1 MITPTYSHFETLASQ
16 GNLIPV
22 VREVLADQDTPV
34 SAYEKLRTA
43 LRSEDPDACTFLL
56 ESVEG
61 GENIGRYSMLGGMP
75 RGILKAT
82 GRTAEYT
89 ENGTTQT
96 FDDVDPL
103 SVLQDLMS
111 TYHPV
116 PDDTLPRFTGG
127 AVGFLGYDAVA
138 QFDKVPLSD
147 TPGLETPDMVF
158 LIADTV
164 ILFDQVRHTMKLVAN
179 AFIEGDPKEAYDDAV
194 ARLDKLADML
204 QTPLPRRMLDAT
216 LPDTDL
222 PFTSNTRQEDFE
234 QAVDTSKEYIR
245 AGDIIQVV
253 LSQRFEV
260 EGQDDPL
267 QVYRALRSVNPS
279 PYMFCLELGDL
290 ALSGSSP
297 EVHVRQEDGRVDI
310 RPIAGTRK
318 RGATEAEDVALA
330 EDLLADP
337 KERAEHV
344 MLVDLARNDIGRV
357 CVPGSVQVSEFMIIE
372 RYSHVMHIVSN
383 VTGDIS
389 DEKNSYDLMRAT
401 FPAGTLSGAPKI
413 RAMEIIAELEPDRRG
428 PYGGAVGYFG
438 FDGNLDCCITIRT
451 CFFAGGKTYVQAG
464 AGLVA
469 DSVPLHEYEETV
481 NKAKGMMR
489 ALALARGHSDISSA
503 SAKATADCADK
514 PLGSK

>member
-1 MITPTYSHFETLASQ
+1 MISPDLPTFLQRAQQ

-43 LRSEDPDACTFLL
+43 LRVKDPDACTFLL

-61 GENIGRYSMLGGMP
+61 GENLARYSMLGGMP
-75 RGILKAT
+75 RGILKAKD
-82 GRTAEYT
+82 RRAEYHA
-89 ENGTTQT
+89 NGEVQV
-96 FDDVDPL
+96 FEDVDPL
-103 SVLQDLMS
+103 AVLQELMS
-111 TYHPV
+111 VYKPV
-116 PDDTLPRFTGG
+116 PDDSLPRFTGG

-147 TPGLETPDMVF
+147 TPGLDFPDMVF

-179 AFIEGDPKEAYDDAV
+179 AFVEDDPEAAYQDALN
-194 ARLDKLADML
+194 RLDQLTEML
-204 QTPLPRRMLDAT
+204 QTPLPRRILDAQV
-216 LPDTDL
+216 PHTDL
-222 PFTSNTRQEDFE
+222 PFTSNTRKDDFKA
-234 QAVDTSKEYIR
+234 AVEKSREYIR

-253 LSQRFEV
+253 ISQRFAV
-260 EGQDDPL
+260 DGQDDPL

-279 PYMFCLELGDL
+279 PYMFCLELGEVAL
-290 ALSGSSP
+290 AGSSP
-297 EVHVRQEDGRVDI
+297 EVHVRNEDRHIDI
-310 RPIAGTRK
+310 RPIAGTRM
-318 RGATEAEDVALA
+318 RGKNEGEDLDL
-330 EDLLADP
+330 EKDLLADP

-357 CVPGSVQVSEFMIIE
+357 CESGSVELSEFMIIE

-383 VTGDIS
+383 VCGKLCD
-389 DEKNSYDLMRAT
+389 DKNSYDLMRAT

-451 CFFAGGKTYVQAG
+451 CFFAGNKTYVQAG

-469 DSVPLHEYEETV
+469 DSVPETEFEETV
-481 NKAKGMMR
+481 NKAKGMMK
-489 ALALARGHSDISSA
+489 ALSLARGHQNGAGI
-503 SAKATADCADK
+503 
-514 PLGSK
+514 

>member
-1 MITPTYSHFETLASQ
+1 MISPDYPTFLERAQH

-43 LRSEDPDACTFLL
+43 LRATDPEACTFLL

-61 GENIGRYSMLGGMP
+61 GENIARYSMLGGMP
-75 RGILKAT
+75 RGILKAKD
-82 GRTAEYT
+82 RRAEYHT
-89 ENGTTQT
+89 NGHVTVYE
-96 FDDVDPL
+96 DRDPL
-103 SVLQDLMS
+103 AVLQDLMS
-111 TYHPV
+111 VYKPV

-138 QFDKVPLSD
+138 QFDKVPLSK
-147 TPGLETPDMVF
+147 TPGLDFPDMVF

-179 AFIEGDPKEAYDDAV
+179 AFIEDDTEAAYNDALR
-194 ARLDKLADML
+194 RLDLLAEML
-204 QTPLPRRMLDAT
+204 QTPLPRRILDAQVPT
-216 LPDTDL
+216 TNL
-222 PFTSNTRQEDFE
+222 PFTSNTKREDFE
-234 QAVDTSKEYIR
+234 TAVEKSREYIR

-253 LSQRFEV
+253 VSQRFAV

-279 PYMFCLELGDL
+279 PYMFCLELGEVAL
-290 ALSGSSP
+290 AGSSP
-297 EVHVRQEDGRVDI
+297 EVHVRNEDRQVDI

-318 RGATEAEDVALA
+318 RGKDEAEDVFL
-330 EDLLADP
+330 EQDLLADP

-357 CVPGSVQVSEFMIIE
+357 CECGSVELTEFMIIE
-372 RYSHVMHIVSN
+372 RYSHVIHIVSN
-383 VTGDIS
+383 VRGKLS
-389 DEKNSYDLMRAT
+389 SEKNSYDLMRAT

-413 RAMEIIAELEPDRRG
+413 RAMEIIAEFEPDRRG

-451 CFFAGGKTYVQAG
+451 CFFAGNHTYVQAG

-469 DSVPLHEYEETV
+469 DSIPETEFEETV
-481 NKAKGMMR
+481 NKAKGMIN
-489 ALALARGHSDISSA
+489 ALSLARGHQNGDA
-503 SAKATADCADK
+503 S
-514 PLGSK
+514 

>member
-1 MITPTYSHFETLASQ
+1 MITPDYPTFETRATQ
-16 GNLIPV
+16 GNLVPV

-43 LRSEDPDACTFLL
+43 LRASDPDACTFLL

-61 GENIGRYSMLGGMP
+61 GENIARYSMLGGMP

-82 GRTAEYT
+82 GRTAEYLAH
-89 ENGTTQT
+89 GQVRT
-96 FDDVDPL
+96 FEDVDPL
-103 SVLQDLMS
+103 AVLQRLMKD
-111 TYHPV
+111 YRPV
-116 PDDTLPRFTGG
+116 PDPSLPRFAGG

-138 QFDKVPLSD
+138 QFDRVPLSPN
-147 TPGLETPDMVF
+147 PGLDFPDMVF

-179 AFIEGDPKEAYDDAV
+179 AFIEDDPRAAYDDAV
-194 ARLDKLADML
+194 ARLDRLAKML
-204 QTPLPRRMLDAT
+204 QTPLPRRMLDAA
-216 LPDTDL
+216 LPEADL
-222 PFTSNTRQEDFE
+222 PFTSNTVRADFLN
-234 QAVDTSKEYIR
+234 AVETSREYIR

-253 LSQRFEV
+253 LAQRFAV
-260 EGQDDPL
+260 EGRDDPL

-279 PYMFCLELGDL
+279 PYMFCLELGDIAL
-290 ALSGSSP
+290 AGSSP

-318 RGATEAEDVALA
+318 RGADEPADLALE

-357 CVPGSVQVSEFMIIE
+357 CAPGSVEVSEFMVIE

-383 VTGDIS
+383 VTGQIAD
-389 DEKNSYDLMRAT
+389 DHDSYDLMRAT

-413 RAMEIIAELEPDRRG
+413 RAMEIISELEPDRRG

-451 CFFAGGKTYVQAG
+451 CFFAGGHTFVQAG

-469 DSVPLHEYEETV
+469 DSVPESEFEETV

-489 ALALARGHSDISSA
+489 ALALARGH
-503 SAKATADCADK
+503 AKAGGEA
-514 PLGSK
+514 

>member
-1 MITPTYSHFETLASQ
+1 MITPDFTEFKRRAAL

-43 LRSEDPDACTFLL
+43 LRKEDPDAPVFLL

-75 RGILKAT
+75 RAVLRAKDRRVEIHADGKVQVL
-82 GRTAEYT
+82 
-89 ENGTTQT
+89 ENRE
-96 FDDVDPL
+96 PL
-103 SVLQDLMS
+103 AVLEDMMS
-111 TYHPV
+111 AYRPV
-116 PDDTLPRFTGG
+116 PDPALPRFTGG
-127 AVGFLGYDAVA
+127 AVGFLGYDCVA
-138 QFDKVPLSD
+138 GFDKVPLSG
-147 TPGLETPDMVF
+147 TPGMDFPDMVF

-179 AFIEGDPKEAYDDAV
+179 ALIGDDVEAAYADAL
-194 ARLDKLADML
+194 ARIGRLAEML
-204 QTPLPRRMLDAT
+204 QTALPRRMLDARI
-216 LPDTDL
+216 PPAAL
-222 PFTSNTRQEDFE
+222 PFSSNTREADFLS
-234 QAVDTSKEYIR
+234 AVERTREYIR
-245 AGDIIQVV
+245 AGDVIQVV
-253 LSQRFEV
+253 LSQRFRV
-260 EGQDDPL
+260 DGSDDPL
-267 QVYRALRSVNPS
+267 QVYRALRSINPS
-279 PYMFCLELGDL
+279 PYMFCLELGDV
-290 ALSGSSP
+290 AMAGSSP
-297 EVHVRQEDGRVDI
+297 EVHVRNEDNTVNI

-318 RGATEAEDVALA
+318 RGADEAEDRALEA
-330 EDLLADP
+330 DLLADP

-357 CVPGSVQVSEFMIIE
+357 CDWGSVSVSEFMIIE

-383 VTGDIS
+383 VRGTLRGDKS
-389 DEKNSYDLMRAT
+389 SYDLMRAT

-451 CFFAGGKTYVQAG
+451 CFFTGGQTCVQAG

-469 DSVPLHEYEETV
+469 DSVPENEFEETV
-481 NKAKGMMR
+481 NKAKGMMT
-489 ALALARGHSDISSA
+489 ALALARG
-503 SAKATADCADK
+503 
-514 PLGSK
+514 LGETP

>member
-1 MITPTYSHFETLASQ
+1 MITPTLETFIQRAKH

-34 SAYEKLRTA
+34 SAYEKIRTA
-43 LRSEDPDACTFLL
+43 LRGQDPHACTFLL

-61 GENIGRYSMLGGMP
+61 GENIARYSMLGGMP
-75 RGILKAT
+75 RGILKAK
-82 GRTAEYT
+82 GRRAEYHEGGET
-89 ENGTTQT
+89 RI

-103 SVLQDLMS
+103 AVLQDLMS
-111 TYHPV
+111 AYQPV
-116 PDDTLPRFTGG
+116 PDESLPRFTGG
-127 AVGFLGYDAVA
+127 AVGFLGYDSVA
-138 QFDKVPLSD
+138 QFDKVPLSE
-147 TPGLETPDMVF
+147 TPGLDFPDMVF

-179 AFIEGDPKEAYDDAV
+179 AYVQGDPEAAYADAV
-194 ARLDKLADML
+194 RRLDLLADML
-204 QTPLPRRMLDAT
+204 QTPLPRRILDAQIPP
-216 LPDTDL
+216 LDL
-222 PFTSNTRQEDFE
+222 PFTSNTRREDFE
-234 QAVDTSKEYIR
+234 AAVEASREYIR

-260 EGQDDPL
+260 EGRDDPL
-267 QVYRALRSVNPS
+267 QVYRALRSINPS
-279 PYMFCLELGDL
+279 PYMFCLELGDVAL
-290 ALSGSSP
+290 AGSSP
-297 EVHVRQEDGRVDI
+297 EVHVRNEDTRVDI

-318 RGATEAEDVALA
+318 RGATPSEDQQLEA
-330 EDLLADP
+330 DLLADP

-357 CVPGSVQVSEFMIIE
+357 CECGSVDLSEFMIIE

-383 VTGDIS
+383 VRGALRPD
-389 DEKNSYDLMRAT
+389 KNSYDLMRAT

-413 RAMEIIAELEPDRRG
+413 RAMELIAELEPDRRG

-451 CFFAGGKTYVQAG
+451 CFFAGDKTYVQAG

-469 DSVPLHEYEETV
+469 DSVPATEFEESV
-481 NKAKGMMR
+481 NKAKGMIK
-489 ALALARGHSDISSA
+489 ALSLARGHQQGA
-503 SAKATADCADK
+503 SA
-514 PLGSK
+514 

>member
-1 MITPTYSHFETLASQ
+1 MITPTLETFSQ
-16 GNLIPV
+16 RAKHGNLVPV

-43 LRSEDPDACTFLL
+43 LRVRDPNACTFLL

-61 GENIGRYSMLGGMP
+61 GENIARYSMLGGMP
-75 RGILKAT
+75 RGILRAK
-82 GRTAEYT
+82 GRRAEYQ
-89 ENGTTQT
+89 EGDEIRV

-103 SVLQDLMS
+103 AVLQDLMS
-111 TYHPV
+111 AYQPV
-116 PDDTLPRFTGG
+116 PDDSLPRFTGG
-127 AVGFLGYDAVA
+127 AVGFLGYDSVA

-147 TPGLETPDMVF
+147 TPGLDFPDMVF

-179 AFIEGDPKEAYDDAV
+179 ALIEDDPARAYADAV
-194 ARLDKLADML
+194 ARIDRLAGML
-204 QTPLPRRMLDAT
+204 QTALPRRMLDAQIPESI
-216 LPDTDL
+216 LA
-222 PFTSNTRQEDFE
+222 FSSNTRKDHFMD
-234 QAVDTSKEYIR
+234 AVERSREYIR

-260 EGQDDPL
+260 EGRDDPL
-267 QVYRALRSVNPS
+267 QVYRALRSINPS
-279 PYMFCLELGDL
+279 PYMFCLELGDVAL
-290 ALSGSSP
+290 AGSSP
-297 EVHVRQEDGRVDI
+297 EVHVRNEDQVVNI

-318 RGATEAEDVALA
+318 RGADEAEDGQLEV
-330 EDLLADP
+330 DLLADP

-357 CVPGSVQVSEFMIIE
+357 CDWGTVEVSEFMTIE

-383 VTGDIS
+383 VRGRLREDRS
-389 DEKNSYDLMRAT
+389 SYDLMRAT

-451 CFFAGGKTYVQAG
+451 CFFAGEKTYVQAG

-469 DSVPLHEYEETV
+469 DSVPESEFEETV
-481 NKAKGMMR
+481 NKAKGMIH
-489 ALALARGHSDISSA
+489 ALALARGHGESA
-503 SAKATADCADK
+503 
-514 PLGSK
+514 

>member
-1 MITPTYSHFETLASQ
+1 MISPDYPTFLERAQH

-43 LRSEDPDACTFLL
+43 LRATDPEACTFLL

-61 GENIGRYSMLGGMP
+61 GENIARYSMLGGMP
-75 RGILKAT
+75 RGILKAKD
-82 GRTAEYT
+82 RRAEYHEGGKVT
-89 ENGTTQT
+89 VFE
-96 FDDVDPL
+96 DVDPL
-103 SVLQDLMS
+103 AVLQNLMS
-111 TYHPV
+111 VYKPV
-116 PDDTLPRFTGG
+116 PDESLPRFTGG

-138 QFDKVPLSD
+138 QFDKVPLSPN
-147 TPGLETPDMVF
+147 PGLEFPDMVF

-179 AFIEGDPKEAYDDAV
+179 AYVTDDAE
-194 ARLDKLADML
+194 AAYNDALKRLDQLAGML
-204 QTPLPRRMLDAT
+204 QTSLPRRILDAQV
-216 LPDTDL
+216 PAKDL
-222 PFTSNTRQEDFE
+222 PFTSNTKREDFE
-234 QAVDTSKEYIR
+234 AAVEKSREYIR

-253 LSQRFEV
+253 VSQRFAV

-279 PYMFCLELGDL
+279 PYMFCLELGDVAL
-290 ALSGSSP
+290 AGSSP
-297 EVHVRQEDGRVDI
+297 EVHVRNENQQVDI

-318 RGATEAEDVALA
+318 RGKDEAEDLFL
-330 EDLLADP
+330 EKDLLADP

-357 CVPGSVQVSEFMIIE
+357 CECGSVDVSEFMIIE

-383 VTGDIS
+383 VRGKLHP
-389 DEKNSYDLMRAT
+389 EKNSYDLMRAT

-451 CFFAGGKTYVQAG
+451 CFFAGNKTYVQAG

-469 DSVPLHEYEETV
+469 DSVPATEFEETV
-481 NKAKGMMR
+481 NKAKGMMK
-489 ALALARGHSDISSA
+489 ALTLARGHQNGA
-503 SAKATADCADK
+503 NA
-514 PLGSK
+514 

>member
-1 MITPTYSHFETLASQ
+1 MISPTLPDFLERATR

-43 LRSEDPDACTFLL
+43 LRAEDPAACTFLL

-75 RGILKAT
+75 RGVIRAKNRRVSYVHD
-82 GRTAEYT
+82 GQEEVFEDAE
-89 ENGTTQT
+89 
-96 FDDVDPL
+96 PL
-103 SVLQDLMS
+103 TVLEGIMARFK
-111 TYHPV
+111 PV
-116 PDDTLPRFTGG
+116 PDPRLPRFTGG
-127 AVGFLGYDAVA
+127 AVGFLGYDCVA
-138 QFDKVPLSD
+138 GFDKVPLSE
-147 TPGLETPDMVF
+147 TPGLDFPDMVF

-179 AFIEGDPKEAYDDAV
+179 ALIGTDPEAAYADAL
-194 ARLDKLADML
+194 ARIDKLAGML
-204 QTPLPRRMLDAT
+204 QTPLPRRMLDAQIPASP
-216 LPDTDL
+216 LA
-222 PFTSNTRQEDFE
+222 FSSNTRKEHFLE
-234 QAVDTSKEYIR
+234 AVEKSREYIR

-253 LSQRFEV
+253 VSQRFEV
-260 EGQDDPL
+260 EGRDDPL
-267 QVYRALRSVNPS
+267 QVYRALRSINPS
-279 PYMFCLELGDL
+279 PYMFCLELGDVAL
-290 ALSGSSP
+290 AGSSP
-297 EVHVRQEDGRVDI
+297 EVHVRNEERTVNI

-318 RGATEAEDVALA
+318 RGADEAEDLRLQ
-330 EDLLADP
+330 EELLADP

-357 CVPGSVQVSEFMIIE
+357 CDWGSVEVSEFMVIE

-383 VTGDIS
+383 VRGTLRADRS
-389 DEKNSYDLMRAT
+389 SYDLMKAT

-451 CFFAGGKTYVQAG
+451 CFFAGNKTYVQAG

-469 DSVPLHEYEETV
+469 DSVADSEFEETV
-481 NKAKGMMR
+481 NKAKGMMH
-489 ALALARGHSDISSA
+489 ALALARGHGVSS
-503 SAKATADCADK
+503 
-514 PLGSK
+514 

>member
-1 MITPTYSHFETLASQ
+1 MITPTLETFTERARH

-43 LRSEDPDACTFLL
+43 LRAQDPQACTFLL

-61 GENIGRYSMLGGMP
+61 GENIARYSMLGGMP
-75 RGILKAT
+75 RGILRAK
-82 GRTAEYT
+82 GRRAEYREGDET
-89 ENGTTQT
+89 RT
-96 FDDVDPL
+96 FEDVDPL
-103 SVLQDLMS
+103 AVLQDLMS
-111 TYHPV
+111 AYKPV

-127 AVGFLGYDAVA
+127 AVGFLGYDSVA
-138 QFDKVPLSD
+138 QFDKVPLSE
-147 TPGLETPDMVF
+147 TLGLDFPDMVF

-179 AFIEGDPKEAYDDAV
+179 AYVQGSPEAAYVDAIR
-194 ARLDKLADML
+194 RLDLLADML
-204 QTPLPRRMLDAT
+204 QTPLPRRILDAQVPA
-216 LPDTDL
+216 LDL
-222 PFTSNTRQEDFE
+222 PYTSNTRQADYEN
-234 QAVDTSKEYIR
+234 AVESAREYIR

-253 LSQRFEV
+253 ISQRFEV
-260 EGQDDPL
+260 EGRDDPL

-279 PYMFCLELGDL
+279 PYMFCLELGDVAL
-290 ALSGSSP
+290 AGSSP
-297 EVHVRQEDGRVDI
+297 EVHVRNEDSRVDI

-318 RGATEAEDVALA
+318 RGTHPAEDQQLEA
-330 EDLLADP
+330 DLLDDP
-337 KERAEHV
+337 KECAEHV

-357 CVPGSVQVSEFMIIE
+357 CDWGSVDLSEFMIIE

-383 VTGDIS
+383 VRGQLRPD
-389 DEKNSYDLMRAT
+389 KNSYDLMRAT

-451 CFFAGGKTYVQAG
+451 CFFAGDKTYVQAG

-469 DSVPLHEYEETV
+469 DSVPATEFEETV
-481 NKAKGMMR
+481 NKAKGMMK
-489 ALALARGHSDISSA
+489 ALSLARGHQHGA
-503 SAKATADCADK
+503 SA
-514 PLGSK
+514 

>member
-1 MITPTYSHFETLASQ
+1 MITPDFPTFQTLATQ

-43 LRSEDPDACTFLL
+43 LRKQNPDACTFLL

-61 GENIGRYSMLGGMP
+61 GENIARYSMLGGMP

-82 GRTAEYT
+82 GRTAEYHV
-89 ENGTTQT
+89 NGTVRT
-96 FDDVDPL
+96 FEDVDPL
-103 SVLQDLMS
+103 AVLQEIMS
-111 TYHPV
+111 DFNPV
-116 PDDTLPRFTGG
+116 PDPTLPRFTGG

-138 QFDKVPLSD
+138 QFDKVPLAE
-147 TPGLETPDMVF
+147 TPGLDFPDMVF

-179 AFIEGDPKEAYDDAV
+179 AYIEDDPNAAYEDAV
-194 ARLDKLADML
+194 RRLDELADML
-204 QTPLPRRMLDAT
+204 QTPLPRRILDAT
-216 LPDTDL
+216 LPETDL
-222 PFTSNTRQEDFE
+222 PFSSNTRREDFE
-234 QAVDTSKEYIR
+234 DGVVRAQEYVR

-253 LSQRFEV
+253 VSQRFGV

-279 PYMFCLELGDL
+279 PYMFCLELGDVAL
-290 ALSGSSP
+290 AGSSP

-318 RGATEAEDVALA
+318 RGESEAADQAL
-330 EDLLADP
+330 EKDLLADP

-357 CVPGSVQVSEFMIIE
+357 CAPGSVQVSEFMVIE

-383 VTGDIS
+383 VTGDLADS
-389 DEKNSYDLMRAT
+389 KNSYDLMRAT

-469 DSVPLHEYEETV
+469 DSVPASEYEETV

-489 ALALARGHSDISSA
+489 ALALARGHSSA
-503 SAKATADCADK
+503 EEDAS
-514 PLGSK
+514 

>member
-1 MITPTYSHFETLASQ
+1 MITPSFSEFNDRAAH

-43 LRSEDPDACTFLL
+43 LRAEDPDACTFLL

-75 RGILKAT
+75 RGILTAK
-82 GRTAEYT
+82 GRTAEYHVDGQVIPY
-89 ENGTTQT
+89 E
-96 FDDVDPL
+96 DVDPL
-103 SVLQDLMS
+103 AVLQDLMS
-111 TYHPV
+111 AYKPV
-116 PDDTLPRFTGG
+116 PDNTLPRFTGG

-147 TPGLETPDMVF
+147 TPGLDFPDMVF

-179 AFIEGDPKEAYDDAV
+179 AFVEDDPHAAYQDALQ
-194 ARLDKLADML
+194 RLDRLAALL
-204 QTPLPRRMLDAT
+204 QTSLPRRILDAH
-216 LPDTDL
+216 LPEADL
-222 PFTSNTRQEDFE
+222 PFTSNTERTSFE
-234 QAVDTSKEYIR
+234 AAVETSREYIR

-260 EGQDDPL
+260 EGRDDPL

-279 PYMFCLELGDL
+279 PYMFCLELGEVAL
-290 ALSGSSP
+290 AGSSP
-297 EVHVRQEDGRVDI
+297 EVHVRHEDGQVDI

-318 RGATEAEDVALA
+318 RGATESEDLALE

-357 CVPGSVQVSEFMIIE
+357 CDWGSVEVSEFMVIE

-383 VTGDIS
+383 VRGTLREDQS
-389 DEKNSYDLMRAT
+389 SYDLMRAT

-451 CFFAGGKTYVQAG
+451 CFFAGDRTFVQAG

-469 DSVPLHEYEETV
+469 DSVPASEFEETV

-489 ALALARGHSDISSA
+489 ALALARGHSQEER
-503 SAKATADCADK
+503 
-514 PLGSK
+514 P

>member
-1 MITPTYSHFETLASQ
+1 MISPDLPSFLQRATQ

-43 LRSEDPDACTFLL
+43 LRLQDPDACTFLL

-61 GENIGRYSMLGGMP
+61 GENIARYSMLGGMP
-75 RGILKAT
+75 RGILKAK
-82 GRTAEYT
+82 GRRAEYHADGKI
-89 ENGTTQT
+89 EV

-103 SVLQDLMS
+103 AVLQTLMS
-111 TYHPV
+111 VYQPV
-116 PDDTLPRFTGG
+116 PDDSLPRFTGG

-138 QFDKVPLSD
+138 QFDKVPLSP
-147 TPGLETPDMVF
+147 TPGLDFPDMVF

-179 AFIEGDPKEAYDDAV
+179 AYVQDDAE
-194 ARLDKLADML
+194 AAYADALNRLDQLAGML
-204 QTPLPRRMLDAT
+204 QTALPRRILDAQV
-216 LPDTDL
+216 PAKDL
-222 PFTSNTRQEDFE
+222 PFTSNTRKADFLD
-234 QAVDTSKEYIR
+234 AVEKTREYIR
-245 AGDIIQVV
+245 AGDVIQVV
-253 LSQRFEV
+253 VSQRFAV

-279 PYMFCLELGDL
+279 PYMFCLELGEVAL
-290 ALSGSSP
+290 AGSSP
-297 EVHVRQEDGRVDI
+297 EVHVRNEDQQVDI

-318 RGATEAEDVALA
+318 RGKDEAEDRLL
-330 EDLLADP
+330 EKDLLADP

-357 CVPGSVQVSEFMIIE
+357 CTCGSVELSEFMIIE

-383 VTGDIS
+383 VRGHLRED
-389 DEKNSYDLMRAT
+389 KNSYDLMRAT

-451 CFFAGGKTYVQAG
+451 CFFAGGHTYVQAG

-469 DSVPLHEYEETV
+469 DSVPETEFEETV
-481 NKAKGMMR
+481 NKAKGMMK
-489 ALALARGHSDISSA
+489 ALSLARGHQNNGA
-503 SAKATADCADK
+503 NA
-514 PLGSK
+514 

>member
-1 MITPTYSHFETLASQ
+1 MISPDYPTFLKRAQH

-43 LRSEDPDACTFLL
+43 LRATDPEACTFLL

-61 GENIGRYSMLGGMP
+61 GENIARYSMLGGMP
-75 RGILKAT
+75 RGILKAKD
-82 GRTAEYT
+82 RRAEYHEGGKVT
-89 ENGTTQT
+89 VFE
-96 FDDVDPL
+96 DVDPL
-103 SVLQDLMS
+103 AVLQDLMS
-111 TYHPV
+111 AYKPV
-116 PDDTLPRFTGG
+116 PDETLPRFTGG

-138 QFDKVPLSD
+138 QFDKVPLSPN
-147 TPGLETPDMVF
+147 PGLEFPDMVF

-179 AFIEGDPKEAYDDAV
+179 AFVEGDVEAAYNDALQ
-194 ARLDKLADML
+194 RLDQLAEML
-204 QTPLPRRMLDAT
+204 QTPLPRRILDAQV
-216 LPDTDL
+216 PAKDL
-222 PFTSNTRQEDFE
+222 PFTSNTRREDFE
-234 QAVDTSKEYIR
+234 AAVEKSREYIR

-253 LSQRFEV
+253 VSQRFAV

-279 PYMFCLELGDL
+279 PYMFCLELGDVAL
-290 ALSGSSP
+290 AGSSP
-297 EVHVRQEDGRVDI
+297 EVHVRNENQQVDI

-318 RGATEAEDVALA
+318 RGRDEE
-330 EDLLADP
+330 EDLFLEKDLLDDP
-337 KERAEHV
+337 KECAEHV

-357 CVPGSVQVSEFMIIE
+357 CECGSVDVSEFMIIE

-383 VTGDIS
+383 VRGKLHP
-389 DEKNSYDLMRAT
+389 EKNSYDLMRAT

-451 CFFAGGKTYVQAG
+451 CFFADNKTYVQAG

-469 DSVPLHEYEETV
+469 DSVPATEFEETV
-481 NKAKGMMR
+481 NKAKGMIK
-489 ALALARGHSDISSA
+489 ALSLARGHQNGA
-503 SAKATADCADK
+503 SA
-514 PLGSK
+514 

>member
-1 MITPTYSHFETLASQ
+1 MITPDLDTFNQRARE

-43 LRSEDPDACTFLL
+43 LCADDPNACTFLL

-61 GENIGRYSMLGGMP
+61 GENIARYSMLGGMP
-75 RGILKAT
+75 RGILKAK
-82 GRTAEYT
+82 GRTAEYHT
-89 ENGTTQT
+89 SDGVRTYE
-96 FDDVDPL
+96 DVDPL
-103 SVLQDLMS
+103 AVLEDIMS
-111 TYHPV
+111 AYRPV
-116 PDDTLPRFTGG
+116 PDDSLPRFTGG

-138 QFDKVPLSD
+138 QFDKVPLAD
-147 TPGLETPDMVF
+147 QPGMDFPDMVF

-179 AFIEGDPKEAYDDAV
+179 AFVDGDAEAAYADAV
-194 ARLDKLADML
+194 HRLDRLAEML
-204 QTPLPRRMLDAT
+204 QTSLPRRILDAAV
-216 LPDTDL
+216 PETDL
-222 PFTSNTRQEDFE
+222 PFTSNTKRADFE
-234 QAVDTSKEYIR
+234 SAVEATREYIR
-245 AGDIIQVV
+245 AGDVIQVV
-253 LSQRFEV
+253 LSQRFAV
-260 EGQDDPL
+260 EGRDDPL

-279 PYMFCLELGDL
+279 PYMFCLELGDIAL
-290 ALSGSSP
+290 AGSSP
-297 EVHVRQEDGRVDI
+297 EVHVRNEDQQVDI
-310 RPIAGTRK
+310 RPIAGTRM
-318 RGATEAEDVALA
+318 RGKNEAEDRELE

-357 CVPGSVQVSEFMIIE
+357 CDWGSVDVSEFMIIE

-383 VTGDIS
+383 VRGTLREDR
-389 DEKNSYDLMRAT
+389 NSYDLMRAT

-451 CFFAGGKTYVQAG
+451 CFFAGGQTYVQAG

-469 DSVPLHEYEETV
+469 DSVPASEYEETV
-481 NKAKGMMR
+481 NKAKGMMK
-489 ALALARGHSDISSA
+489 ALSLARGHRNGEQA
-503 SAKATADCADK
+503 
-514 PLGSK
+514 

>member
-1 MITPTYSHFETLASQ
+1 MITPSFAEFEQLATR

-43 LRSEDPDACTFLL
+43 LRAETPDACTFLL

-61 GENIGRYSMLGGMP
+61 GENIARYSMLGGMP
-75 RGILKAT
+75 RGILRAK
-82 GRTAEYT
+82 GRTADYHA
-89 ENGTTQT
+89 NGTVKTYR
-96 FDDVDPL
+96 DVDPL
-103 SVLQDLMS
+103 NVLQQLMDDF
-111 TYHPV
+111 HPV
-116 PDDTLPRFTGG
+116 PDPDLPRFTGG

-138 QFDKVPLSD
+138 QFDKVPLAD
-147 TPGLETPDMVF
+147 TPGLDFPDMVF
-158 LIADTV
+158 LISDTV

-179 AFIEGDPKEAYDDAV
+179 AFIEDSPRAAYEDAL
-194 ARLDKLADML
+194 RRIDRLADML
-204 QTPLPRRMLDAT
+204 QTELPRRMLDARS
-216 LPDTDL
+216 PDIDL
-222 PFTSNTRQEDFE
+222 PFTSNTRRDTFE
-234 QAVDTSKEYIR
+234 ASVEAAREYIR

-253 LSQRFEV
+253 LSQRFGV
-260 EGQDDPL
+260 EGRDDPL
-267 QVYRALRSVNPS
+267 RVYRALRSVNPS
-279 PYMFCLELGDL
+279 PYMFCLELGDIAL
-290 ALSGSSP
+290 AGSSP
-297 EVHVRQEDGRVDI
+297 EVHVRQEDGQVDI

-318 RGATEAEDVALA
+318 RGATPEEDQALA
-330 EDLLADP
+330 EELLADP

-357 CVPGSVQVSEFMIIE
+357 CDWGTVDVSEFMIVE

-383 VTGDIS
+383 VRGALCGDRT
-389 DEKNSYDLMRAT
+389 SYDLMRAT

-451 CFFAGGKTYVQAG
+451 CFFADDKTYVQAG

-469 DSVPLHEYEETV
+469 DSVPANEYEESV
-481 NKAKGMMR
+481 NKAKGMIK
-489 ALALARGHSDISSA
+489 ALSLARGHRNGDD
-503 SAKATADCADK
+503 T
-514 PLGSK
+514 

>member
-1 MITPTYSHFETLASQ
+1 MISPDLPTFLQRATQ

-43 LRSEDPDACTFLL
+43 LRLQDPQACTFLL

-61 GENIGRYSMLGGMP
+61 GENIARYSMLGGMP
-75 RGILKAT
+75 RGILKAKD
-82 GRTAEYT
+82 RRAEYH
-89 ENGTTQT
+89 TQGGVQV

-103 SVLQDLMS
+103 AVLQDLMAV
-111 TYHPV
+111 YQPV
-116 PDDTLPRFTGG
+116 PDDSLPRFTGG

-138 QFDKVPLSD
+138 QFDKVPLSP
-147 TPGLETPDMVF
+147 TPGLDFPDMVF

-179 AFIEGDPKEAYDDAV
+179 AFVEDDAE
-194 ARLDKLADML
+194 AAYANALSRLDQLAEML
-204 QTPLPRRMLDAT
+204 QTTLPRRMLDAQV
-216 LPDTDL
+216 PAKDL
-222 PFTSNTRQEDFE
+222 PFSSNTRKADFLD
-234 QAVDTSKEYIR
+234 AVQKTREYIR
-245 AGDIIQVV
+245 AGDVIQVV
-253 LSQRFEV
+253 ISQRFAV
-260 EGQDDPL
+260 DGQDDPL

-279 PYMFCLELGDL
+279 PYMFCLELGEVAL
-290 ALSGSSP
+290 AGSSP
-297 EVHVRQEDGRVDI
+297 EVHVRNEDQQVDI

-318 RGATEAEDVALA
+318 RGKNKD
-330 EDLLADP
+330 EDLALEKDLLTDP

-357 CVPGSVQVSEFMIIE
+357 CDPGSVEVSEFMIIE

-383 VTGDIS
+383 VRGHLRA
-389 DEKNSYDLMRAT
+389 EKNSYDLMRAT

-451 CFFAGGKTYVQAG
+451 CFFAGGHTYVQAG

-469 DSVPLHEYEETV
+469 DSVPETEFEETV
-481 NKAKGMMR
+481 NKAKGMMK
-489 ALALARGHSDISSA
+489 ALSLARGHQTSGA
-503 SAKATADCADK
+503 LT
-514 PLGSK
+514 

>member
-1 MITPTYSHFETLASQ
+1 MISPSLPDFLERARR

-43 LRSEDPDACTFLL
+43 LRAEDPAACTFLL

-75 RGILKAT
+75 RGVVRAKDRRVSYEHD
-82 GRTAEYT
+82 GEVEVFEDAE
-89 ENGTTQT
+89 
-96 FDDVDPL
+96 PL
-103 SVLQDLMS
+103 AVLEKIMARFQ
-111 TYHPV
+111 PV
-116 PDDTLPRFTGG
+116 PDPRLPRFTGG
-127 AVGFLGYDAVA
+127 AVGFLGYDCVA
-138 QFDKVPLSD
+138 GFDKVPLSE
-147 TPGLETPDMVF
+147 TPGLEFPDMVF

-179 AFIEGDPKEAYDDAV
+179 ALIEGDAEAAYADAL
-194 ARLDKLADML
+194 ARIDRLAGML
-204 QTPLPRRMLDAT
+204 QTPLPRRMLDAEVPEAS
-216 LPDTDL
+216 LA
-222 PFTSNTRQEDFE
+222 FSSNTQKDHFLD
-234 QAVDTSKEYIR
+234 AVERSREYIR

-260 EGQDDPL
+260 EGRDDPL
-267 QVYRALRSVNPS
+267 QVYRALRSINPS
-279 PYMFCLELGDL
+279 PYMFCLELGDVAL
-290 ALSGSSP
+290 AGSSP
-297 EVHVRQEDGRVDI
+297 EVHVRNEDREVNI

-318 RGATEAEDVALA
+318 RGADEAEDVRLEA
-330 EDLLADP
+330 DLLADP

-357 CVPGSVQVSEFMIIE
+357 CDWGSVNVSEFMVIE

-383 VTGDIS
+383 VRGMLRD
-389 DEKNSYDLMRAT
+389 DKNSYDLMKAT

-451 CFFAGGKTYVQAG
+451 CFFAGEKTYVQAG

-469 DSVPLHEYEETV
+469 DSVAESEFEETV
-481 NKAKGMMR
+481 NKAKGMMH
-489 ALALARGHSDISSA
+489 ALALARGHGES
-503 SAKATADCADK
+503 
-514 PLGSK
+514 L

>member
-1 MITPTYSHFETLASQ
+1 MISPDLPTFLDRAQH

-43 LRSEDPDACTFLL
+43 LRSQDPQACTFLL

-61 GENIGRYSMLGGMP
+61 GENIARYSMLGGMP
-75 RGILKAT
+75 RGILKAKD
-82 GRTAEYT
+82 RRAEYHADGKVT
-89 ENGTTQT
+89 V
-96 FDDVDPL
+96 FDNVDPL
-103 SVLQDLMS
+103 AVLEDLMS
-111 TYHPV
+111 AYHPV
-116 PDDTLPRFTGG
+116 PDASLPRFTGG

-138 QFDKVPLSD
+138 QFDKVPLSPN
-147 TPGLETPDMVF
+147 PGMDFPDMVF

-179 AFIEGDPKEAYDDAV
+179 AFVEDDAE
-194 ARLDKLADML
+194 AAYADALSRLDQLAEML
-204 QTPLPRRMLDAT
+204 QTSLPRRMLDAQV
-216 LPDTDL
+216 PAQDL
-222 PFTSNTRQEDFE
+222 PFTSNTQREDFE
-234 QAVDTSKEYIR
+234 AAVEKSREYIR

-253 LSQRFEV
+253 VSQRFAV

-279 PYMFCLELGDL
+279 PYMFCLELGDVAL
-290 ALSGSSP
+290 AGSSP
-297 EVHVRQEDGRVDI
+297 EVHVRNEDQQIDI
-310 RPIAGTRK
+310 RPIAGTRI
-318 RGATEAEDVALA
+318 RGKDEAEDLYL
-330 EDLLADP
+330 EQDLLADP

-357 CVPGSVQVSEFMIIE
+357 CECGSVEVNEFMIIE

-383 VTGDIS
+383 VRGKLQP
-389 DEKNSYDLMRAT
+389 EKNSYDLMRAT

-451 CFFAGGKTYVQAG
+451 CFFAGNKTYVQAG

-469 DSVPLHEYEETV
+469 DSVPATEFEETV
-481 NKAKGMMR
+481 NKAKGMIK
-489 ALALARGHSDISSA
+489 ALSLARGHQNGEQA
-503 SAKATADCADK
+503 
-514 PLGSK
+514 

>member
-1 MITPTYSHFETLASQ
+1 
-16 GNLIPV
+16 V

-43 LRSEDPDACTFLL
+43 LRASDPEACTFLL

-61 GENIGRYSMLGGMP
+61 GETIGRYSMLGGMP
-75 RGILKAT
+75 RGIVRAKDRRVVYAHD
-82 GRTAEYT
+82 GEEEVFEDAE
-89 ENGTTQT
+89 
-96 FDDVDPL
+96 PL
-103 SVLQDLMS
+103 AVLEEIMAR
-111 TYHPV
+111 YRPV
-116 PDDTLPRFTGG
+116 PDASLPRFTGG
-127 AVGFLGYDAVA
+127 AVGFLGYDCVA
-138 QFDKVPLSD
+138 GFDKVPLSG
-147 TPGLETPDMVF
+147 TPGLEFPDMVF

-179 AFIEGDPKEAYDDAV
+179 AMIEGDAEAAYADAL
-194 ARLDKLADML
+194 ARIDRLAGML
-204 QTPLPRRMLDAT
+204 QTPLPRRMLDAQVPESV
-216 LPDTDL
+216 LG
-222 PFTSNTRQEDFE
+222 FASNTPKPHFLE
-234 QAVDTSKEYIR
+234 AVERSREYIR

-260 EGQDDPL
+260 EGRDDPL
-267 QVYRALRSVNPS
+267 QVYRALRSINPS
-279 PYMFCLELGDL
+279 PYMFCLELGDVAL
-290 ALSGSSP
+290 AGSSP
-297 EVHVRQEDGRVDI
+297 EVHVRNEDRTVNI

-318 RGATEAEDVALA
+318 RGANAAEDDRLEAE
-330 EDLLADP
+330 LLADP

-357 CVPGSVQVSEFMIIE
+357 CEWGSVEVSEFMTIE

-383 VTGDIS
+383 VRGRVS
-389 DEKNSYDLMRAT
+389 GERNSYDLMRAT

-451 CFFAGGKTYVQAG
+451 CFFAGEKTYVQAG

-469 DSVPLHEYEETV
+469 DSVGESEYEETV
-481 NKAKGMMR
+481 NKAKGMIH
-489 ALALARGHSDISSA
+489 ALALARGHGDA
-503 SAKATADCADK
+503 S
-514 PLGSK
+514 

>member
-1 MITPTYSHFETLASQ
+1 MITPTLERFNERAKH

-43 LRSEDPDACTFLL
+43 LRTQDPQACTFLL

-61 GENIGRYSMLGGMP
+61 GENIARYSMLGGMP
-75 RGILKAT
+75 RGILKAK
-82 GRTAEYT
+82 GRRAEYR
-89 ENGTTQT
+89 EGDDIRV

-103 SVLQDLMS
+103 AVLQELMS
-111 TYHPV
+111 VYKPV
-116 PDDTLPRFTGG
+116 PDDSLPRFTGG
-127 AVGFLGYDAVA
+127 AVGFLGYDSVA

-147 TPGLETPDMVF
+147 TPGLDFPDMVF

-179 AFIEGDPKEAYDDAV
+179 AFVQGDPEAAYADAIH
-194 ARLDKLADML
+194 RLDLLADML
-204 QTPLPRRMLDAT
+204 QTPLPRRILDAQV
-216 LPDTDL
+216 PVRDL
-222 PFTSNTRQEDFE
+222 PFTSNTRQADFE
-234 QAVDTSKEYIR
+234 AAVEASREYIR

-260 EGQDDPL
+260 EGRDDPL
-267 QVYRALRSVNPS
+267 QVYRALRSINPS
-279 PYMFCLELGDL
+279 PYMFCLELGDVAL
-290 ALSGSSP
+290 AGSSP
-297 EVHVRQEDGRVDI
+297 EVHVRNEDNQIDI

-318 RGATEAEDVALA
+318 RGVTPDEDHQLEA
-330 EDLLADP
+330 DLLADP
-337 KERAEHV
+337 KECAEHV

-357 CVPGSVQVSEFMIIE
+357 CEWGSVDLSEFMIIE

-383 VTGDIS
+383 VRGRLRQD
-389 DEKNSYDLMRAT
+389 KNSYDLMRAT

-451 CFFAGGKTYVQAG
+451 CFFAGDKTYVQAG

-469 DSVPLHEYEETV
+469 DSVPATEYEETV
-481 NKAKGMMR
+481 NKAKGMIK
-489 ALALARGHSDISSA
+489 ALSLARGHQNGESA
-503 SAKATADCADK
+503 
-514 PLGSK
+514 

>member
-1 MITPTYSHFETLASQ
+1 MITPTLETFIQRAEH

-43 LRSEDPDACTFLL
+43 LRGRDPDACTFLL

-61 GENIGRYSMLGGMP
+61 GENIARYSMLGGMP
-75 RGILKAT
+75 RGILTAK
-82 GRTAEYT
+82 GRRADYREGNETRV
-89 ENGTTQT
+89 

-103 SVLQDLMS
+103 AVLQDLMS
-111 TYHPV
+111 VYKPV
-116 PDDTLPRFTGG
+116 PDDSLPRFTGG
-127 AVGFLGYDAVA
+127 AVGFLGYDSVA
-138 QFDKVPLSD
+138 QFDKVPLSEA
-147 TPGLETPDMVF
+147 PGLDFPDMVF

-179 AFIEGDPKEAYDDAV
+179 AFVQGDPEAAYADAIH
-194 ARLDKLADML
+194 RLDLLADML
-204 QTPLPRRMLDAT
+204 QTPLPRRILDAQVPT
-216 LPDTDL
+216 RDL
-222 PFTSNTRQEDFE
+222 PFPSNTRQADFE
-234 QAVDTSKEYIR
+234 AAVEASREYIR

-260 EGQDDPL
+260 EGRDDPL
-267 QVYRALRSVNPS
+267 QVYRALRSINPS
-279 PYMFCLELGDL
+279 PYMFCLELGDVAL
-290 ALSGSSP
+290 AGSSP
-297 EVHVRQEDGRVDI
+297 EVHVRNEDNQVDI

-318 RGATEAEDVALA
+318 RGATPAEDQQLEV
-330 EDLLADP
+330 DLLADP
-337 KERAEHV
+337 KECAEHV

-357 CVPGSVQVSEFMIIE
+357 CDWGSVDLSEFMIIE

-383 VTGDIS
+383 VRGRLRQD
-389 DEKNSYDLMRAT
+389 KNSYDLMRAT

-451 CFFAGGKTYVQAG
+451 CFFAGDKTYVQAG

-469 DSVPLHEYEETV
+469 DSVPATEYEETV
-481 NKAKGMMR
+481 NKAKGMIK
-489 ALALARGHSDISSA
+489 ALSLARGHQPGEPA
-503 SAKATADCADK
+503 
-514 PLGSK
+514 

>member
-1 MITPTYSHFETLASQ
+1 MITPDLPTFRERARH

-22 VREVLADQDTPV
+22 VRELLADQDTPV

-43 LRSEDPDACTFLL
+43 LRTLDPQAPTFLL

-75 RGILKAT
+75 RAILRAR
-82 GRTAEYT
+82 GRRAEL
-89 ENGTTQT
+89 EDASGKHI
-96 FDDVDPL
+96 FEDVDPL
-103 SVLQDLMS
+103 RVLQDLMAA
-111 TYHPV
+111 YKPV
-116 PDDTLPRFTGG
+116 HDPSLPRFSGG
-127 AVGFLGYDAVA
+127 AVGFLGYDCVA
-138 QFDKVPLSD
+138 QFDRVPLCPR
-147 TPGLETPDMVF
+147 PGLDFPDMVF

-179 AFIEGDPKEAYDDAV
+179 AHVEGDPDAAYADAV
-194 ARLDKLADML
+194 ERIGRLAAML
-204 QTPLPRRMLDAT
+204 QTPLPRRMLDANA
-216 LPDTDL
+216 PPTDL
-222 PFTSNTRQEDFE
+222 PFHSNTLREDFLRSVE
-234 QAVDTSKEYIR
+234 RSREYIR

-260 EGQDDPL
+260 EGRDDPL
-267 QVYRALRSVNPS
+267 QVYRALRSINPS
-279 PYMFCLELGDL
+279 PYMFCLELGDVAL
-290 ALSGSSP
+290 AGSSP
-297 EVHVRQEDGRVDI
+297 EVHVRNEERQVDI

-318 RGATEAEDVALA
+318 RGATPEEDLSLE

-357 CVPGSVQVSEFMIIE
+357 CSWGSVRVTEFMVIE

-383 VTGDIS
+383 VRGTLRPDR
-389 DEKNSYDLMRAT
+389 DSYDLMRAT

-451 CFFAGGKTYVQAG
+451 CFFAGDRTYVQAG

-469 DSVPLHEYEETV
+469 DSQAESEFEETV
-481 NKAKGMMR
+481 NKARGMMR
-489 ALALARGHSDISSA
+489 ALALARGHG
-503 SAKATADCADK
+503 KGET
-514 PLGSK
+514 P